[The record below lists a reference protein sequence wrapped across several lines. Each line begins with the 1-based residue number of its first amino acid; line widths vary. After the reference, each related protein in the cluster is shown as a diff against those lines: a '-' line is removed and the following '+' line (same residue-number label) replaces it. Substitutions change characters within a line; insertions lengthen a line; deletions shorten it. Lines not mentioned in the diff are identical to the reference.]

1 MMVCAYADVLQQ
13 LSDVTVYDGVCA
25 YADVLQQF
33 SDVTVYD
40 DDACVRLTCC
50 SSVSYIDDLVGDVL
64 QKLED
69 LRLENDTVVMLMSD
83 HGWHLSESSSVCA
96 RACVLRHP

>member
-1 MMVCAYADVLQQ
+1 M
-13 LSDVTVYDGVCA
+13 
-25 YADVLQQF
+25 
-33 SDVTVYD
+33 
-40 DDACVRLTCC
+40 
-50 SSVSYIDDLVGDVL
+50 SYIDDLVGDVL

-96 RACVLRHP
+96 RAHACYVIRDWSSSGYVTSSVTVFILIQ

>member
-1 MMVCAYADVLQQ
+1 MCVRLTLQQ
-13 LSDVTVYDGVCA
+13 VSDVTVYDGVC
-25 YADVLQQF
+25 
-33 SDVTVYD
+33 
-40 DDACVRLTCC
+40 VRLTCY

-83 HGWHLSESSSVCA
+83 HGWHLSESSSVCVRA
-96 RACVLRHP
+96 RMRVTSSVTGRRLVV